1 MWTSFLHRC
10 MLQPPLKT
18 FRASFLLPKATLK
31 SFNTAGGHGTSAA
44 SSLFSLGAHHILAQN
59 LCPRCFH
66 LLTMLQT
73 RGSSHPRASACTV
86 FKTGNPLP
94 SSSSY
99 SAQNIIP
106 LPTFRKLLSQDESL
120 ILAQDSWVIKSTDC
134 LCVWIPAQS
143 LHRRGFECCRTYWS
157 FSILHWDC
165 LCKGCSTFLAYS
177 KCSVIGSHH

>member
-1 MWTSFLHRC
+1 MEL
-10 MLQPPLKT
+10 
-18 FRASFLLPKATLK
+18 LLPAPFSAL
-31 SFNTAGGHGTSAA
+31 APITSSHRIFALDA
-44 SSLFSLGAHHILAQN
+44 SIYSPCYKHEGVHIPVLLPALFSKLGTL
-59 LCPRCFH
+59 F
-66 LLTMLQT
+66 
-73 RGSSHPRASACTV
+73 
-86 FKTGNPLP
+86 P

-143 LHRRGFECCRTYWS
+143 LHRWGFECCRTYWS
-157 FSILHWDC
+157 FWILHWDC
-165 LCKGCSTFLAYS
+165 LCKGFSTFLAYS